1 MKTLI
6 KMKNIPKI
14 LLATVLAAGLAACE
28 ADPVDTTRGALPDTE
43 PLENTRVSVRSQH
56 SPVERAVVYLMVG
69 TGTTSDPMYC
79 RLNRP
84 AEKNLTIRT
93 APDESQV
100 EIYNT
105 SYGTDFLAMPAENI
119 QIAGNGQITIAAG
132 ERISE
137 KVQVTFKADGLE
149 AGEYLAPIVVS
160 SDDVA
165 LSDDGGILYYVVKVR
180 KPEVGDYE
188 LDPVNTTVF
197 YVNTS
202 EYSPMLADVWVIIK
216 TDLMNPAAPNVW
228 ERTYGNIVNLRVV
241 QIGYDEAAGR
251 AKLVLNSDIR
261 YVLEHADLHIRPLQ
275 DKGRKVCL
283 SIEGGN
289 TGLGFCNL
297 TDAQITDF
305 VAQVKAC
312 LETYDLDGVNL
323 FDRNAGYG
331 DVEGMPAM
339 NTTSYPKLIKALREA
354 MPDKLLTLS
363 DYEEPTGYFWDT
375 EATGGIEVGKY
386 LDYAWS
392 GYMSEDEDVQILDPW
407 GRIDQSEG
415 EMNGMMFPVN
425 NHPRKPIAGLDQ
437 SKYGAF
443 AVPFYSATSSF
454 SINMI
459 GLMNLWVWRML
470 GWSSNNI
477 LVFGD
482 LITNIQGVY
491 EGQWNNIVSSTLMVY
506 ELDGMT
512 GSCSYRVY
520 ISHNPNGNIFTPN
533 TSSLYYGDYAKDW

>member
-1 MKTLI
+1 MKTQI

-14 LLATVLAAGLAACE
+14 LLATVLAAGLVACD
-28 ADPVDTTRGALPDTE
+28 ADPVDTTRGELPDKE
-43 PLENTRVSVRSQH
+43 PLENTYVMVRSQF
-56 SPVERAVVYLMVG
+56 SPVERSVVYLMEG

-84 AEKNLTIRT
+84 AEKNLNIQI

-100 EIYNT
+100 EIYNAK
-105 SYGTDFLAMPAENI
+105 YGTDFLTMPAANI
-119 QIAGNGQITIAAG
+119 QIADNGQITIAAG

-137 KVQVTFKADGLE
+137 KIKVTFKADGLE
-149 AGEYLAPIVVS
+149 AGKYLVPIMVS

-165 LSDDGGILYYVVKVR
+165 MSDDGGILYYVVKVR
-180 KPEVGDYE
+180 KPEIGDYE

-202 EYSPMLADVWVIIK
+202 EYSPLLTDVWVVAK
-216 TDLMNPAAPNVW
+216 EDLMNYEVPNVW

-241 QIGYDEAAGR
+241 QIGYDEATER
-251 AKLVLNSDIR
+251 ATLVLNSDIR

-297 TDAQITDF
+297 TDAQISDF

-331 DVEGMPAM
+331 KVEGMPAM

-363 DYEEPTGYFWDT
+363 DYEEPTEYFWDT
-375 EATGGIEVGKY
+375 EVTGGIKVGEY

-392 GYMSEDEDVQILDPW
+392 GYMSEDEDIQILDPW
-407 GRIDQSEG
+407 GMIDQSMG
-415 EMNGMMFPVN
+415 EMMGMMFPVN
-425 NHPRKPIAGLDQ
+425 NHPRKPIAGLEQ

-443 AVPFYSATSSF
+443 AVPFYAKGKEGNGFT
-454 SINMI
+454 
-459 GLMNLWVWRML
+459 NLWLWHLCGWR
-470 GWSSNNI
+470 SNNI

-482 LITNIQGVY
+482 LISGLQGNY
-491 EGQWNNIVSSTLMVY
+491 EGQWNSIFSLTIMMY
-506 ELDGMT
+506 EPDAMDGQYLY
-512 GSCSYRVY
+512 GIY
-520 ISHNPNGNIFTPN
+520 ISHNPNGNVFNPN
-533 TSSLYYGDYAKDW
+533 TVGLYYGDYAKDW

>member
-1 MKTLI
+1 MKTR
-6 KMKNIPKI
+6 NILKQGLVT
-14 LLATVLAAGLAACE
+14 LLCTAVFAGFAACST
-28 ADPVDTTRGALPDTE
+28 DPVEREGGKLPDKE
-43 PLENTRVSVRSQH
+43 PLENTYVSVRSQH

-105 SYGTDFLAMPAENI
+105 SYGTDFLTMPAENI

-202 EYSPMLADVWVIIK
+202 EYSPLLADVWVVAK
-216 TDLMNPAAPNVW
+216 EDLMNYGAPNVW

-283 SIEGGN
+283 SIEGSN
-289 TGLGFCNL
+289 CGLGFCNL
-297 TDAQITDF
+297 SDAQIADF

-363 DYEEPTGYFWDT
+363 DYEEPTEYFWDT

-407 GRIDQSEG
+407 GLIDQSEG

-454 SINMI
+454 NLNMI

-477 LVFGD
+477 LMFGD
-482 LITNIQGVY
+482 LITNIQGEY
-491 EGQWNNIVSSTLMVY
+491 EGQWNNIISTTLMVY
-506 ELDGMT
+506 EPDGMD
-512 GSCSYRVY
+512 GMYGYGVY
-520 ISHNPNGNIFTPN
+520 ISHNSNGNVFDPN
-533 TSSLYYGDYAKDW
+533 TVGLYYGDYSKNW

>member
-1 MKTLI
+1 MKRNYD
-6 KMKNIPKI
+6 MKQGIFVFLMAMGAL
-14 LLATVLAAGLAACE
+14 LLASCE
-28 ADPVDTTRGALPDTE
+28 ADPVDTTRGELPDKE
-43 PLENTRVSVRSQH
+43 PLENTYVSVRSQF
-56 SPVERAVVYLMVG
+56 SPVERSVVYLMEG

-84 AEKNLTIRT
+84 AEKNLNLQT

-100 EIYNT
+100 EIYNAK
-105 SYGTDFLAMPAENI
+105 YGTDFLTMPAANI
-119 QIAGNGQITIAAG
+119 QIADDGQISIAVG

-137 KVQVTFKADGLE
+137 KIKVTFKADGLE
-149 AGEYLAPIVVS
+149 AGKYLAPIVVS

-165 LSDDGGILYYVVKVR
+165 MSDNGGILYYVVKVR

-188 LDPVNTTVF
+188 LDSENTTVF

-202 EYSPMLADVWVIIK
+202 DYSPLLADVWVITK
-216 TDLMNPAAPNVW
+216 EDLMNPSVPNLW

-241 QIGYDEAAGR
+241 QIGYDEATGR
-251 AKLVLNSDIR
+251 AILVLNSDIR

-283 SIEGGN
+283 SIEGGS

-297 TDAQITDF
+297 TDTQIADF
-305 VAQVKAC
+305 VAQVKSC
-312 LETYDLDGVNL
+312 LETYNLDGVNL

-331 DVEGMPAM
+331 EVEGMPAM

-363 DYEEPTGYFWDT
+363 DYEEPTEYFWDT

-425 NHPRKPIAGLDQ
+425 NHPRKPIAGLEQ

-454 SINMI
+454 SLNMI

-477 LVFGD
+477 LMFGD
-482 LITNIQGVY
+482 LISNIQGEY
-491 EGQWNNIVSSTLMVY
+491 EGQWNMIVSSTLMVY
-506 ELDGMT
+506 YPDGMDGLYT
-512 GSCSYRVY
+512 YGVY
-520 ISHNPNGNIFTPN
+520 IAHNPNGNIFSSN
-533 TSSLYYGDYAKDW
+533 TSNLYYGDYSKDW

>member
-1 MKTLI
+1 MKTQI

-14 LLATVLAAGLAACE
+14 LLATVLAAGLVACD
-28 ADPVDTTRGALPDTE
+28 ADPVDTTRGELPDKE
-43 PLENTRVSVRSQH
+43 PLENTYVSVRSQF
-56 SPVERAVVYLMVG
+56 SPVERSVVYLMEG

-84 AEKNLTIRT
+84 AEKNLNLQT

-105 SYGTDFLAMPAENI
+105 KYGTDFLTMPAANI
-119 QIAGNGQITIAAG
+119 QIADDGQISIAVG

-137 KVQVTFKADGLE
+137 KIKVTFKADGLE
-149 AGEYLAPIVVS
+149 AGKYLAPIVVS
-160 SDDVA
+160 SDDVTM
-165 LSDDGGILYYVVKVR
+165 SDEGGILYYVVKVR

-202 EYSPMLADVWVIIK
+202 EYSPLLADVWVVAK
-216 TDLMNPAAPNVW
+216 SDLMNPFAPKVW

-241 QIGYDEAAGR
+241 QIGYDEATER
-251 AKLVLNSDIR
+251 AMLVLNSDIR
-261 YVLEHADLHIRPLQ
+261 YVLEHSDVHIRPLQ

-289 TGLGFCNL
+289 SGLGFCNL
-297 TDAQITDF
+297 SDAQIADF

-331 DVEGMPAM
+331 AVEGMPDM
-339 NTTSYPKLIKALREA
+339 NTTSYPKLIMAMREA
-354 MPDKLLTLS
+354 MPDKLLTLA
-363 DYEEPTGYFWDT
+363 DYEEPTEYFWDT

-407 GRIDQSEG
+407 NRIDQSEG

-425 NHPRKPIAGLDQ
+425 NHPRKPIAGLEQ

-443 AVPFYSATSSF
+443 AVPFYTVTSSF
-454 SINMI
+454 NSEMI

-477 LVFGD
+477 LMFGD
-482 LITNIQGVY
+482 LITNIQGEY
-491 EGQWNNIVSSTLMVY
+491 EGQWNNTVGTTLMVY
-506 ELDGMT
+506 ELDGMD
-512 GSCSYRVY
+512 GMYGYSVY
-520 ISHNPNGNIFTPN
+520 IAHNPNGNVFDPN
-533 TSSLYYGDYAKDW
+533 TATLYYEDYRKNW

>member
-1 MKTLI
+1 MKTQI

-14 LLATVLAAGLAACE
+14 LLATVLAAGLVACD
-28 ADPVDTTRGALPDTE
+28 ADPVDTTRGELPDKE
-43 PLENTRVSVRSQH
+43 PLENTYVMVRSQF
-56 SPVERAVVYLMVG
+56 SPVERSVVYLMEG

-84 AEKNLTIRT
+84 AEKNLNIQI

-100 EIYNT
+100 EIYNAK
-105 SYGTDFLAMPAENI
+105 YGTDFLTMPAANI
-119 QIAGNGQITIAAG
+119 QIADNGQITIAAG

-137 KVQVTFKADGLE
+137 KIKVTFKADWLE
-149 AGEYLAPIVVS
+149 AGKYLVPIMVS

-165 LSDDGGILYYVVKVR
+165 MSDDGGILYYVVKVR
-180 KPEVGDYE
+180 KPEIGDYE

-202 EYSPMLADVWVIIK
+202 EYSPLLADVWVVAK
-216 TDLMNPAAPNVW
+216 EDLMNYEVPNVW

-241 QIGYDEAAGR
+241 QIGYDEATER
-251 AKLVLNSDIR
+251 ATLVLNSDIR

-297 TDAQITDF
+297 TDAQISDF

-331 DVEGMPAM
+331 KVEGMPAM

-363 DYEEPTGYFWDT
+363 DYEEPTEYFWDT
-375 EATGGIEVGKY
+375 EVTGGIKVGEY

-392 GYMSEDEDVQILDPW
+392 GYMSEDEDIQILDPW
-407 GRIDQSEG
+407 GMIDQSMG
-415 EMNGMMFPVN
+415 EMMGMMFPVN
-425 NHPRKPIAGLDQ
+425 NHPRKPIAGLEQ

-443 AVPFYSATSSF
+443 AVPFYAKGKEGNGFT
-454 SINMI
+454 
-459 GLMNLWVWRML
+459 NLWLWHLCGWR
-470 GWSSNNI
+470 SNNI

-482 LITNIQGVY
+482 LISGLQGNY
-491 EGQWNNIVSSTLMVY
+491 EGQWNSIFSLTIMMY
-506 ELDGMT
+506 EPDAMDGQYLY
-512 GSCSYRVY
+512 GIY
-520 ISHNPNGNIFTPN
+520 ISHNPNGNVFNPN
-533 TSSLYYGDYAKDW
+533 TVGLYYGDYAKDW

>member
-1 MKTLI
+1 MKTR
-6 KMKNIPKI
+6 NILKQGLVT
-14 LLATVLAAGLAACE
+14 LLCTAVFAGFAACST
-28 ADPVDTTRGALPDTE
+28 DPVEREGGKLPDKE
-43 PLENTRVSVRSQH
+43 PLENTYVLVRSQY
-56 SPVERAVVYLMVG
+56 SPVERAVVYLMEG

-105 SYGTDFLAMPAENI
+105 SYGTDFLTMPAENI

-165 LSDDGGILYYVVKVR
+165 LSDNGGILYYVVKVR

-202 EYSPMLADVWVIIK
+202 EYSPMLADVWVVAK
-216 TDLMNPAAPNVW
+216 EDLMNYGAPNVW

-297 TDAQITDF
+297 SDAQIADF

-363 DYEEPTGYFWDT
+363 DYEEPTEYFWDT

>member
-363 DYEEPTGYFWDT
+363 DYEEPTEYFWDT
-375 EATGGIEVGKY
+375 VATGGIEVGKY

-407 GRIDQSEG
+407 GLIDQSTG
-415 EMNGMMFPVN
+415 EMMGMMFPVN
-425 NHPRKPIAGLDQ
+425 NHPRKPIAGLEQ

-443 AVPFYSATSSF
+443 AVPFYSITSSF
-454 SINMI
+454 NSNMI

-470 GWSSNNI
+470 SWSSNNI
-477 LVFGD
+477 LMFGD
-482 LITNIQGVY
+482 LITNIQGEY
-491 EGQWNNIVSSTLMVY
+491 EGQWNNIVGTTLMLY
-506 ELDGMT
+506 ELDGMD
-512 GSCSYRVY
+512 GMYGYGVY
-520 ISHNPNGNIFTPN
+520 ISHNSNGNVFDPN
-533 TSSLYYGDYAKDW
+533 TVGLYYGDYSKNW

>member
-1 MKTLI
+1 MRQGWVTL
-6 KMKNIPKI
+6 
-14 LLATVLAAGLAACE
+14 LCAAVFAGFAACST
-28 ADPVDTTRGALPDTE
+28 DPVEREGGKLPDKE
-43 PLENTRVSVRSQH
+43 PLENTRVLVRSQH

-105 SYGTDFLAMPAENI
+105 SYGTDFLTMPAENI

-149 AGEYLAPIVVS
+149 AGEYLAPIMVS

-165 LSDDGGILYYVVKVR
+165 LSDNGGILYYVVKVR

-202 EYSPMLADVWVIIK
+202 EYSPLLADVWVVAK
-216 TDLMNPAAPNVW
+216 EDLMNYGAPNVW

-297 TDAQITDF
+297 SDAQIADF

-363 DYEEPTGYFWDT
+363 DYEEPTEYFWDT

-443 AVPFYSATSSF
+443 AVPFYSITSPY
-454 SINMI
+454 NMDLI
-459 GLMNLWVWRML
+459 GFMNMWVWRAC
-470 GWSSNNI
+470 GWSTNNI

-482 LITNIQGVY
+482 LITNIQGEY
-491 EGQWNNIVSSTLMVY
+491 EGQWNNIISTTLMVY
-506 ELDGMT
+506 EPDGMD
-512 GSCSYRVY
+512 GMYGYGVY
-520 ISHNPNGNIFTPN
+520 ISHNPNGNVFDLNSPN
-533 TSSLYYGDYAKDW
+533 LYYGDYAKDW

>member
-1 MKTLI
+1 MKTQI

-14 LLATVLAAGLAACE
+14 LLATVLAAGLVACD
-28 ADPVDTTRGALPDTE
+28 ADPVDTTRGELPDKE
-43 PLENTRVSVRSQH
+43 PLENTYVMVRSQF
-56 SPVERAVVYLMVG
+56 SPVERSVVYLMEG

-84 AEKNLTIRT
+84 AEKNLNIQT

-105 SYGTDFLAMPAENI
+105 KYGTDFLTMPVENI
-119 QIAGNGQITIAAG
+119 QIADNGQISIAAG

-137 KVQVTFKADGLE
+137 KVKVTFKADGLE
-149 AGEYLAPIVVS
+149 AGKYLAPIVVS

-165 LSDDGGILYYVVKVR
+165 MSDDGGILYYVVKVR

-202 EYSPMLADVWVIIK
+202 EYSPLLADVWVIAK
-216 TDLMNPAAPNVW
+216 EDLMNYGVPNVW

-241 QIGYDEAAGR
+241 QIGYDEATER
-251 AKLVLNSDIR
+251 ALLVLNSDIR

-305 VAQVKAC
+305 VAQVKGC
-312 LETYDLDGVNL
+312 LETYGLDGVNL

-354 MPDKLLTLS
+354 LPDKLLTLS
-363 DYEEPTGYFWDT
+363 DYEEPTEYFWDT
-375 EATGGIEVGKY
+375 EATGGIVVGEY

-407 GRIDQSEG
+407 GMIDQSEG

-425 NHPRKPIAGLDQ
+425 NHPRKPIAGLEQ

-443 AVPFYSATSSF
+443 AVPFYSMSSSYF
-454 SINMI
+454 QDQI
-459 GLMNLWVWRML
+459 GLSNLWVWRMC
-470 GWSSNNI
+470 GWSPNN
-477 LVFGD
+477 LLTFGD
-482 LITNIQGVY
+482 LISNIQGDY
-491 EGQWNNIVSSTLMVY
+491 ETQWNQIVSLTLMVY
-506 ELDGMT
+506 EPDGMD
-512 GSCSYRVY
+512 GNYIYGVY
-520 ISHNPNGNIFTPN
+520 ISHNLNGNVFDPYT
-533 TSSLYYGDYAKDW
+533 TYLYYEDYAKDW

>member
-1 MKTLI
+1 MKTQI

-14 LLATVLAAGLAACE
+14 LLATVLAAGLVACD
-28 ADPVDTTRGALPDTE
+28 ADPVDTTRGELPDKE
-43 PLENTRVSVRSQH
+43 PLENTYVSVRSQF
-56 SPVERAVVYLMVG
+56 SPVERSVVYLMEG

-84 AEKNLTIRT
+84 AEKNLNLQT

-100 EIYNT
+100 EIYNAK
-105 SYGTDFLAMPAENI
+105 YGTDFLTMPAANI
-119 QIAGNGQITIAAG
+119 QIADDGQISIAVG

-137 KVQVTFKADGLE
+137 KIKVTFKADGLE
-149 AGEYLAPIVVS
+149 AGKYLAPIVVS

-165 LSDDGGILYYVVKVR
+165 MSDDGGILYYVVKVR

-202 EYSPMLADVWVIIK
+202 EYSPLLADVWVIAK
-216 TDLMNPAAPNVW
+216 EDLMNYGVPNVW

-241 QIGYDEAAGR
+241 QIGYDEATGR
-251 AKLVLNSDIR
+251 AMLVLNSDIR

-305 VAQVKAC
+305 VAQVKGC
-312 LETYDLDGVNL
+312 LETYGLDGVNL

-354 MPDKLLTLS
+354 LPDKLLTLS
-363 DYEEPTGYFWDT
+363 DYEEPTEYFWDT
-375 EATGGIEVGKY
+375 EATGGIVVGEY

-407 GRIDQSEG
+407 GMIDQSEG

-425 NHPRKPIAGLDQ
+425 NHPRKPIAGLEQ

-443 AVPFYSATSSF
+443 AVPFYSMSSSYF
-454 SINMI
+454 QDQI
-459 GLMNLWVWRML
+459 GLSNLWVWRMC
-470 GWSSNNI
+470 GWSPNN
-477 LVFGD
+477 LLTFGD
-482 LITNIQGVY
+482 LISNIQGDY
-491 EGQWNNIVSSTLMVY
+491 ETQWNQIVSLTLMVY
-506 ELDGMT
+506 EPDGMD
-512 GSCSYRVY
+512 GNYIYGVY
-520 ISHNPNGNIFTPN
+520 ISHNLNGNVFDPYT
-533 TSSLYYGDYAKDW
+533 TYLYYEDYAKDW

>member
-1 MKTLI
+1 MKTR
-6 KMKNIPKI
+6 NILRQGWVT
-14 LLATVLAAGLAACE
+14 LLCTAVFAGFAACST
-28 ADPVDTTRGALPDTE
+28 DPVEREGGKLPDKE
-43 PLENTRVSVRSQH
+43 PLENTYVLVRSQY
-56 SPVERAVVYLMVG
+56 SPVERAVVYLMEG

-105 SYGTDFLAMPAENI
+105 SYGTDFLTMPAENI

-165 LSDDGGILYYVVKVR
+165 LSDNGGILYYVVKVR

-202 EYSPMLADVWVIIK
+202 EYSPLLADVWVIIK

-283 SIEGGN
+283 SIEGSN
-289 TGLGFCNL
+289 CGLGFCNL
-297 TDAQITDF
+297 SDAQIADF

-363 DYEEPTGYFWDT
+363 DYEEPTEYFWDT

-407 GRIDQSEG
+407 GLIDQSEG

-454 SINMI
+454 NLNMI

-477 LVFGD
+477 LMFGD
-482 LITNIQGVY
+482 LITNIQGEY
-491 EGQWNNIVSSTLMVY
+491 EGQWSNTVGTALMVY
-506 ELDGMT
+506 ELDGMD
-512 GSCSYRVY
+512 GMYGYSVY
-520 ISHNPNGNIFTPN
+520 IAHNPNGNVFDSHT
-533 TSSLYYGDYAKDW
+533 TYLYYGDYAKDW

>member
-1 MKTLI
+1 MKRNYD
-6 KMKNIPKI
+6 MKRGI
-14 LLATVLAAGLAACE
+14 LASLMVLGSLCLAACD
-28 ADPVDTTRGALPDTE
+28 ADPIDTTRGELPDKE
-43 PLENTRVSVRSQH
+43 SLENTYVSVRSQF
-56 SPVERAVVYLMVG
+56 SPVERSVVYLMEG
-69 TGTTSDPMYC
+69 TGTISDPMYC

-84 AEKNLTIRT
+84 AEKNLNLQA

-100 EIYNT
+100 EIYNAK
-105 SYGTDFLAMPAENI
+105 YGTDFLTMPVENI
-119 QIAGNGQITIAAG
+119 QIADNGQISIASG

-137 KVQVTFKADGLE
+137 NIKVTFKADGLE
-149 AGEYLAPIVVS
+149 AGKYLAPIVIS

-165 LSDDGGILYYVVKVR
+165 MSDDGGILYYVVKVR

-188 LDPVNTTVF
+188 LDSENTTVF

-202 EYSPMLADVWVIIK
+202 DYSPLLADVWVITK
-216 TDLMNPAAPNVW
+216 EDLMNPSVPNLW

-241 QIGYDEAAGR
+241 QIGYDEATER
-251 AKLVLNSDIR
+251 AILVLNSDIR

-297 TDAQITDF
+297 TDTQIADF

-331 DVEGMPAM
+331 EGEGMPAM
-339 NTTSYPKLIKALREA
+339 NTTSYPKLIKAMREA

-363 DYEEPTGYFWDT
+363 DYEEPTEYFWDT

-392 GYMSEDEDVQILDPW
+392 GYMSENEDVQILDPW
-407 GRIDQSEG
+407 GVIDQNEG
-415 EMNGMMFPVN
+415 EMNGMVFPVN
-425 NHPRKPIAGLDQ
+425 NHPRKPIAGLEQ
-437 SKYGAF
+437 SQYGAF
-443 AVPFYSATSSF
+443 AVPFYSVSSSF
-454 SINMI
+454 STDMI
-459 GLMNLWVWRML
+459 GLMNIWVWRML
-470 GWSSNNI
+470 CWSANNM
-477 LVFGD
+477 LMFGD
-482 LITNIQGVY
+482 LITNIQGEY
-491 EGQWNNIVSSTLMVY
+491 EGQWNAMISAALMVY
-506 ELDGMT
+506 EPDGMDGT
-512 GSCSYRVY
+512 YTYGVY
-520 ISHNPNGNIFTPN
+520 ISHNPNGNVFDPN
-533 TSSLYYGDYAKDW
+533 TTGLYYGDYTKDW

>member
-1 MKTLI
+1 MKTR
-6 KMKNIPKI
+6 NIFEKG
-14 LLATVLAAGLAACE
+14 LATLLCTAVFAGFAACST
-28 ADPVDTTRGALPDTE
+28 DPVEREGGKLPDKE
-43 PLENTRVSVRSQH
+43 PLENTYVLVRSQY

-105 SYGTDFLAMPAENI
+105 SYGTDFLTMPAENI

-202 EYSPMLADVWVIIK
+202 EYSPLLADVWVVAK
-216 TDLMNPAAPNVW
+216 EDLMNYGAPNVW

-283 SIEGGN
+283 SIEGSN
-289 TGLGFCNL
+289 CGLGFCNL
-297 TDAQITDF
+297 SDAQIADF

-363 DYEEPTGYFWDT
+363 DYEEPTEYFWDT

-425 NHPRKPIAGLDQ
+425 NHLRKPIAGLEQ
-437 SKYGAF
+437 SQYGAF

-454 SINMI
+454 NLNMI

-477 LVFGD
+477 LMFGD
-482 LITNIQGVY
+482 LITNIQGEY
-491 EGQWNNIVSSTLMVY
+491 EGQWNNIISTTLMVY
-506 ELDGMT
+506 EPDGMD
-512 GSCSYRVY
+512 GMYGYGVY
-520 ISHNPNGNIFTPN
+520 ISHNPNGNVFDLNST
-533 TSSLYYGDYAKDW
+533 TLYYGDYAKDW

>member
-1 MKTLI
+1 MKTQI

-14 LLATVLAAGLAACE
+14 LLATVLAAGIVACD
-28 ADPVDTTRGALPDTE
+28 ADPVDTTRGELPDKE
-43 PLENTRVSVRSQH
+43 PLENTYVMVRSQF
-56 SPVERAVVYLMVG
+56 SPVERSVVYLMEG

-84 AEKNLTIRT
+84 AEKNLNIQI

-100 EIYNT
+100 EIYNAK
-105 SYGTDFLAMPAENI
+105 YGTDFLTMPAANI
-119 QIAGNGQITIAAG
+119 QIADNGQITIAAG

-137 KVQVTFKADGLE
+137 KIKVTFKADGLE
-149 AGEYLAPIVVS
+149 AGKYLVPIMVS

-165 LSDDGGILYYVVKVR
+165 MSDDGGILYYVVKVR
-180 KPEVGDYE
+180 KPEIGDYE

-202 EYSPMLADVWVIIK
+202 EYSPLLADVWVVAK
-216 TDLMNPAAPNVW
+216 EDLMNYEVPNVW

-241 QIGYDEAAGR
+241 QIGYDEATER
-251 AKLVLNSDIR
+251 ATLVLNSDIR

-297 TDAQITDF
+297 TDAQISDF

-331 DVEGMPAM
+331 KVEGMPAM

-363 DYEEPTGYFWDT
+363 DYEEPTEYFWDT
-375 EATGGIEVGKY
+375 EVTGGIKVGEY

-392 GYMSEDEDVQILDPW
+392 GYMSEDEDIQILDPW
-407 GRIDQSEG
+407 GMIDQSMG
-415 EMNGMMFPVN
+415 EMMGMMFPVN
-425 NHPRKPIAGLDQ
+425 NHPRKPIAGLEQ

-443 AVPFYSATSSF
+443 AVPFYAKGKEGNGFT
-454 SINMI
+454 
-459 GLMNLWVWRML
+459 NLWLWHLCGWR
-470 GWSSNNI
+470 SNNI

-482 LITNIQGVY
+482 LISGLQGNY
-491 EGQWNNIVSSTLMVY
+491 EGQWNSIFSLTIMMY
-506 ELDGMT
+506 EPDAMDGQYLY
-512 GSCSYRVY
+512 GIY
-520 ISHNPNGNIFTPN
+520 ISHNPNGNVFNPN
-533 TSSLYYGDYAKDW
+533 TVGLYYGDYAKDW

>member
-1 MKTLI
+1 MKTR
-6 KMKNIPKI
+6 NILKQGLVT
-14 LLATVLAAGLAACE
+14 LLCTAVFAGFAACST
-28 ADPVDTTRGALPDTE
+28 DPVEREGGKLPDKE
-43 PLENTRVSVRSQH
+43 PLENTYVLVRSQY

-202 EYSPMLADVWVIIK
+202 EYSPLLADVWVIIK

-283 SIEGGN
+283 SIEGSN
-289 TGLGFCNL
+289 CGLGFCNL
-297 TDAQITDF
+297 SDAQIADF

-363 DYEEPTGYFWDT
+363 DYEEPTEYFWDT

-407 GRIDQSEG
+407 GLIDQSEG

-454 SINMI
+454 NLNMI

-477 LVFGD
+477 LMFGD
-482 LITNIQGVY
+482 LITNIQGEY
-491 EGQWNNIVSSTLMVY
+491 EGQWSNTVGTALMVY
-506 ELDGMT
+506 ELDGMD
-512 GSCSYRVY
+512 GMYGYSVY
-520 ISHNPNGNIFTPN
+520 IAHNPNGNVFDSHT
-533 TSSLYYGDYAKDW
+533 TYLYYGDYAKDW

>member
-1 MKTLI
+1 MKRNYD
-6 KMKNIPKI
+6 MKRGI
-14 LLATVLAAGLAACE
+14 LAFLMVLGMLGLAACD
-28 ADPVDTTRGALPDTE
+28 ADSIDTTRGELPDKE
-43 PLENTRVSVRSQH
+43 PLENTYVSVRSQF
-56 SPVERAVVYLMVG
+56 SPVERSVVYLMEG

-84 AEKNLTIRT
+84 AEKNLNLQT

-100 EIYNT
+100 EIYNAK
-105 SYGTDFLAMPAENI
+105 YGTDFLTMPAANI
-119 QIAGNGQITIAAG
+119 QIADDGQISIAAG

-137 KVQVTFKADGLE
+137 KIKVTFKADGLE
-149 AGEYLAPIVVS
+149 AGKYLAPIVVS

-165 LSDDGGILYYVVKVR
+165 MSDDGGILYYVVKVR

-202 EYSPMLADVWVIIK
+202 EYSPLLADVWVVSK
-216 TDLMNPAAPNVW
+216 DNTRNPSAPNVW
-228 ERTYGNIVNLRVV
+228 MRTYGNIVNLRVV
-241 QIGYDEAAGR
+241 QIGYDEATER
-251 AKLVLNSDIR
+251 AMLVLNSDIR

-283 SIEGGN
+283 SIEGGG

-297 TDAQITDF
+297 TDAQIADF

-312 LETYDLDGVNL
+312 LETYNLDGVNL

-331 DVEGMPAM
+331 EVDGMPAM
-339 NTTSYPKLIKALREA
+339 NTTSYPKLIKAMREA
-354 MPDKLLTLS
+354 MPDKLLTLA
-363 DYEEPTGYFWDT
+363 DYEEPTEYFWDT
-375 EATGGIEVGKY
+375 DATGGIEVGKY

-425 NHPRKPIAGLDQ
+425 NHLRKPIAGLEQ
-437 SKYGAF
+437 SQYGAF

-470 GWSSNNI
+470 GWNSNNI
-477 LVFGD
+477 LMFGD
-482 LITNIQGVY
+482 LITNLQGDY
-491 EGQWNNIVSSTLMVY
+491 EGQWNNIVSTTLMVY

-512 GSCSYRVY
+512 GSYSYRVY
-520 ISHNPNGNIFTPN
+520 ISHNPNGNVFDPN
-533 TSSLYYGDYAKDW
+533 TATLYYGDYGKDW

>member
-1 MKTLI
+1 MTL
-6 KMKNIPKI
+6 
-14 LLATVLAAGLAACE
+14 LCTAVFAGFAACST
-28 ADPVDTTRGALPDTE
+28 DPVEREGGKLPDKE
-43 PLENTRVSVRSQH
+43 PLENTYVLVRSQY

-105 SYGTDFLAMPAENI
+105 SYGTDFLTMPAENI

-202 EYSPMLADVWVIIK
+202 EYSPLLADVWVVAK
-216 TDLMNPAAPNVW
+216 EDLMNYGAPNVW

-283 SIEGGN
+283 SIEGSN
-289 TGLGFCNL
+289 CGLGFCNL
-297 TDAQITDF
+297 SDAQIADF

-363 DYEEPTGYFWDT
+363 DYEEPTEYFWDT

-425 NHPRKPIAGLDQ
+425 NHLRKPIAGLEQ
-437 SKYGAF
+437 SQYGAF

-454 SINMI
+454 NLNMI

-477 LVFGD
+477 LMFGD
-482 LITNIQGVY
+482 LITNIQGEY
-491 EGQWNNIVSSTLMVY
+491 EGQWNNIISTTLMVY
-506 ELDGMT
+506 EPDGMD
-512 GSCSYRVY
+512 GMYGYGVY
-520 ISHNPNGNIFTPN
+520 ISHNPNGNVFDLNST
-533 TSSLYYGDYAKDW
+533 TLYYGDYAKDW

>member
-1 MKTLI
+1 MKRNYD
-6 KMKNIPKI
+6 MKRGI
-14 LLATVLAAGLAACE
+14 LAFLMVLSSLCLTACD
-28 ADPVDTTRGALPDTE
+28 ADPIDTTRGELPDKE
-43 PLENTRVSVRSQH
+43 PLENTYVSVRSQF
-56 SPVERAVVYLMVG
+56 SPVERSVVYLMEG

-84 AEKNLTIRT
+84 AEKNLNIQT
-93 APDESQV
+93 APDELQV

-105 SYGTDFLAMPAENI
+105 EYGTDFLTMPAENI
-119 QIAGNGQITIAAG
+119 QIADNGQISIAAG

-137 KVQVTFKADGLE
+137 KIKVTFKADGLE
-149 AGEYLAPIVVS
+149 AGKYLAPIVVS

-202 EYSPMLADVWVIIK
+202 EYSPLLADVWVIAK
-216 TDLMNPAAPNVW
+216 EDVMNPAAPNVW

-241 QIGYDEAAGR
+241 QIGYDEATGR
-251 AKLVLNSDIR
+251 AMLVLNSDIR

-297 TDAQITDF
+297 TDAQIADF

-323 FDRNAGYG
+323 FDRYAGYG
-331 DVEGMPAM
+331 EVEGMPAM

-363 DYEEPTGYFWDT
+363 DYEEPTEYFWDT
-375 EATGGIEVGKY
+375 EATGGIVVGEY

-392 GYMSEDEDVQILDPW
+392 GYMSEDEDIQILDPW
-407 GRIDQSEG
+407 GLIDQSTG
-415 EMNGMMFPVN
+415 EMMGMMFPVN
-425 NHPRKPIAGLDQ
+425 NHPRKPIAGLEQ

-443 AVPFYSATSSF
+443 AVPFYSITNPF
-454 SINMI
+454 NLEQIGFMNM
-459 GLMNLWVWRML
+459 WVWRMC
-470 GWSSNNI
+470 GWSANNI

-482 LITNIQGVY
+482 LISNIQGDY
-491 EGQWNNIVSSTLMVY
+491 EGQWIGITGTTLFVY
-506 ELDGMT
+506 EPDGMDGVYT
-512 GSCSYRVY
+512 YAVY
-520 ISHNPNGNIFTPN
+520 ISHNVNGNIFDSHT
-533 TSSLYYGDYAKDW
+533 TYLYYGDYSKNW

>member
-241 QIGYDEAAGR
+241 QIGYDEVAGR

-297 TDAQITDF
+297 SDAQIADF
-305 VAQVKAC
+305 VGQVKAC

-363 DYEEPTGYFWDT
+363 DYEEPTEYFWDT

-443 AVPFYSATSSF
+443 AVPFYSITSPY
-454 SINMI
+454 NMDLI
-459 GLMNLWVWRML
+459 GFMNMWVWRML

-477 LVFGD
+477 LMFGD

-491 EGQWNNIVSSTLMVY
+491 EGQWNNTVGTALMVY
-506 ELDGMT
+506 ELDGMD
-512 GSCSYRVY
+512 GMYGYNVY
-520 ISHNPNGNIFTPN
+520 IAHNPNGNVFDPN
-533 TSSLYYGDYAKDW
+533 TATLYYGDYAKDW

>member
-1 MKTLI
+1 MKTR
-6 KMKNIPKI
+6 NILKQGLVT
-14 LLATVLAAGLAACE
+14 LLCTAVFAGFAACST
-28 ADPVDTTRGALPDTE
+28 DPVEREGGKLPDKE
-43 PLENTRVSVRSQH
+43 PLENTYVLVRSQY
-56 SPVERAVVYLMVG
+56 SPVERAVVYLMEG

-105 SYGTDFLAMPAENI
+105 SYGTDFLTMPAENI

-202 EYSPMLADVWVIIK
+202 EYSPLLADVWVIIK

-283 SIEGGN
+283 SIEGSN
-289 TGLGFCNL
+289 CGLGFCNL
-297 TDAQITDF
+297 SDAQIADF

-363 DYEEPTGYFWDT
+363 DYEEPTEYFWDT

-407 GRIDQSEG
+407 GLIDQSEG

-425 NHPRKPIAGLDQ
+425 NHPRKPIAGLGQ

-454 SINMI
+454 NLNMI

-477 LVFGD
+477 LMFGD
-482 LITNIQGVY
+482 LITNIQGEY
-491 EGQWNNIVSSTLMVY
+491 EGQWSNIISTTLMVY
-506 ELDGMT
+506 EPDGMD
-512 GSCSYRVY
+512 GMYGYGVY
-520 ISHNPNGNIFTPN
+520 ISHNSNGNVFDPN
-533 TSSLYYGDYAKDW
+533 TVGLYYGDYSKNW

>member
-1 MKTLI
+1 MKTR
-6 KMKNIPKI
+6 NILKQGLVT
-14 LLATVLAAGLAACE
+14 LLCTAVFAGFAACST
-28 ADPVDTTRGALPDTE
+28 DPVEREGGKLPDKE
-43 PLENTRVSVRSQH
+43 PLENTYVLVRSQY

-202 EYSPMLADVWVIIK
+202 EYSPLLADVWVIIK

-283 SIEGGN
+283 SIEGSN
-289 TGLGFCNL
+289 CGLGFCNL
-297 TDAQITDF
+297 SDAQIADF

-363 DYEEPTGYFWDT
+363 DYEEPTEYFWDT

-407 GRIDQSEG
+407 GLIDQSEG

-454 SINMI
+454 NLNMI

-470 GWSSNNI
+470 GWNSNNI
-477 LVFGD
+477 LMFGD
-482 LITNIQGVY
+482 LITNLQGDY
-491 EGQWNNIVSSTLMVY
+491 EGQWNNIVSTTLMVY

-512 GSCSYRVY
+512 GSYSYRVY
-520 ISHNPNGNIFTPN
+520 ISHNPNGNVFDPN
-533 TSSLYYGDYAKDW
+533 TATLYYGDYGKDW

>member
-105 SYGTDFLAMPAENI
+105 SYGTDFLTMPAENI

-297 TDAQITDF
+297 SDAQIADF
-305 VAQVKAC
+305 VGQVKAC

-363 DYEEPTGYFWDT
+363 DYEEPTEYFWDT

-443 AVPFYSATSSF
+443 AVPFYSITSPY
-454 SINMI
+454 NMDLI
-459 GLMNLWVWRML
+459 GFMNMWVWRML

-477 LVFGD
+477 LMFGD

-491 EGQWNNIVSSTLMVY
+491 EGQWNNTVGTALMVY
-506 ELDGMT
+506 ELDGMD
-512 GSCSYRVY
+512 GMYGYNVY
-520 ISHNPNGNIFTPN
+520 IAHNPNGNVFDPN
-533 TSSLYYGDYAKDW
+533 TATLYYGDYAKDW

>member
-1 MKTLI
+1 MKRNYD
-6 KMKNIPKI
+6 MKRGI
-14 LLATVLAAGLAACE
+14 LAFLMVLGMLGLAACD
-28 ADPVDTTRGALPDTE
+28 ADPIDTTRGELPDKE
-43 PLENTRVSVRSQH
+43 PLENTYVSVRSQF
-56 SPVERAVVYLMVG
+56 SPVERSVVYLMEG

-84 AEKNLTIRT
+84 AEKNLNIQT

-105 SYGTDFLAMPAENI
+105 KYGTDFLTMPAANI
-119 QIAGNGQITIAAG
+119 QIADDGQISITAG

-137 KVQVTFKADGLE
+137 KIKVTFKADGLE
-149 AGEYLAPIVVS
+149 AGKYLAPIVVS
-160 SDDVA
+160 SDDV
-165 LSDDGGILYYVVKVR
+165 SMSEEGGILYYVVKVR

-202 EYSPMLADVWVIIK
+202 DYSPLLADVWVITK
-216 TDLMNPAAPNVW
+216 EDLMNPSVPNLW

-241 QIGYDEAAGR
+241 QIGYDEATER
-251 AKLVLNSDIR
+251 AMLVLNSDIR

-305 VAQVKAC
+305 VAQVKGC
-312 LETYDLDGVNL
+312 LETYGLDGVNL

-363 DYEEPTGYFWDT
+363 DYEEPTEYFWDT

-392 GYMSEDEDVQILDPW
+392 GYMSEGEDVQILDPW
-407 GRIDQSEG
+407 GMIDQSEG

-425 NHPRKPIAGLDQ
+425 NHPRKPIAGLEQ

-443 AVPFYSATSSF
+443 AVPFTQQPVHSV
-454 SINMI
+454 SI
-459 GLMNLWVWRML
+459 
-470 GWSSNNI
+470 
-477 LVFGD
+477 
-482 LITNIQGVY
+482 
-491 EGQWNNIVSSTLMVY
+491 
-506 ELDGMT
+506 
-512 GSCSYRVY
+512 
-520 ISHNPNGNIFTPN
+520 
-533 TSSLYYGDYAKDW
+533 

>member
-1 MKTLI
+1 MKTR
-6 KMKNIPKI
+6 NILRQGWVT
-14 LLATVLAAGLAACE
+14 LLCTAVFAGFAACST
-28 ADPVDTTRGALPDTE
+28 DPVEREGGKLPDKE
-43 PLENTRVSVRSQH
+43 PLENTYVLVRSQY

-105 SYGTDFLAMPAENI
+105 SYGTDFLTMPAENI

-202 EYSPMLADVWVIIK
+202 EYSPLLADVWVVAK
-216 TDLMNPAAPNVW
+216 EDLMNYGAPNVW

-297 TDAQITDF
+297 SDAQIADF

-363 DYEEPTGYFWDT
+363 DYEEPTEYFWDT

-454 SINMI
+454 NLNMI

-477 LVFGD
+477 LMFGD
-482 LITNIQGVY
+482 LITNIQGEY
-491 EGQWNNIVSSTLMVY
+491 EGQWNNIISTTLMVY
-506 ELDGMT
+506 EPDGMD
-512 GSCSYRVY
+512 GMYGYGVY

>member
-1 MKTLI
+1 MKTQI

-14 LLATVLAAGLAACE
+14 LLATVLAAGLVACD
-28 ADPVDTTRGALPDTE
+28 ADPVDTTRGELPDKE
-43 PLENTRVSVRSQH
+43 PLENTYVSVRSQF
-56 SPVERAVVYLMVG
+56 SPVERSVVYLMEG

-84 AEKNLTIRT
+84 AEKNLNLQT

-105 SYGTDFLAMPAENI
+105 KYGTDFLTMPAANI
-119 QIAGNGQITIAAG
+119 QIADDGQISIAVG

-137 KVQVTFKADGLE
+137 KIKVTFKADGLE
-149 AGEYLAPIVVS
+149 AGKYLAPIVVS
-160 SDDVA
+160 SDDVTM
-165 LSDDGGILYYVVKVR
+165 SDEGGILYYVVKVR

-202 EYSPMLADVWVIIK
+202 EYSPLLADVWVIAK
-216 TDLMNPAAPNVW
+216 EDVMNPAAPNVW

-241 QIGYDEAAGR
+241 QIGYDEATGR
-251 AKLVLNSDIR
+251 AMLVLNSDIR

-297 TDAQITDF
+297 TDAQIADF

-323 FDRNAGYG
+323 FDRYAGYG
-331 DVEGMPAM
+331 EVEGMPAM

-363 DYEEPTGYFWDT
+363 DYEEPTEYFWDT
-375 EATGGIEVGKY
+375 EATGGIVVGEY

-392 GYMSEDEDVQILDPW
+392 GYMSEDEDIQILDPW
-407 GRIDQSEG
+407 GLIDQSTG
-415 EMNGMMFPVN
+415 EMMGMMFPVN
-425 NHPRKPIAGLDQ
+425 NHPRKPIAGLEQ

-443 AVPFYSATSSF
+443 AVPFYSITNPF
-454 SINMI
+454 NLEQIGFMNM
-459 GLMNLWVWRML
+459 WVWRMC
-470 GWSSNNI
+470 GWSANNI

-482 LITNIQGVY
+482 LISNIQGDY
-491 EGQWNNIVSSTLMVY
+491 EGQWIGITGTTLFVY
-506 ELDGMT
+506 EPDGMDGVYT
-512 GSCSYRVY
+512 YAVY
-520 ISHNPNGNIFTPN
+520 ISHNVNGNIFDSHT
-533 TSSLYYGDYAKDW
+533 TYLYYGDYSKNW